1 VAEEVLMRERVSRCL
16 GGAVALLVACAVLL
30 GASGCTGDGG
40 VADFGAHPT
49 PPATDGRAGQPAQSP
64 PVRHFG
70 RYVAL
75 GDSYTAAPFV
85 PKTQL
90 SNGCLRSSSN
100 YPALVAA
107 ALAGTRMVDV
117 SCSGADTASMTAP
130 QTIGGGDQPP
140 QFDALTSGTDLVS
153 VGIGGNDFHL
163 FATMVFT
170 CTKLRSSDPTGAP
183 CRDRFT
189 SDGVDQLA
197 GELRTVSSHV
207 AQVVAGIRQ
216 RAPHAEV
223 VVVGYPQI
231 IPAHGTCPRLLPLAA
246 GDYPYARRV
255 NRELAAAVQRGA
267 RGADAYVD
275 VFAHSRGHDI
285 CAAHPWINGR
295 TTDINRALAYHPFAA
310 EQAAVAR
317 LVLAAL
323 RR

>member
-1 VAEEVLMRERVSRCL
+1 MTERVRR
-16 GGAVALLVACAVLL
+16 AVATAVAVLVPATVVL
-30 GASGCTGDGG
+30 AASGCSSDPG
-40 VADFGAHPT
+40 VAPIGARPSR
-49 PPATDGRAGQPAQSP
+49 PAPGTGAGQAPAP
-64 PVRHFG
+64 ANAPHVA

-75 GDSYTAAPFV
+75 GDSYTAAPLV

-90 SNGCLRSSSN
+90 SNGCLRSASN

-107 ALAGTRMVDV
+107 ALPGTRLVDV

-140 QFDALTSGTDLVS
+140 QLDALTRDTDLVT
-153 VGIGGNDFHL
+153 VGVGGNDFHL

-170 CTKLRSSDPTGAP
+170 CTKLRSSDPTGSP
-183 CRDRFT
+183 CRDRFAAG
-189 SDGVDQLA
+189 GVDQRA
-197 GELRTVSSHV
+197 GELQAVSDHV
-207 AQVVAGIRQ
+207 ASVVAEIRQ
-216 RAPHAEV
+216 RAPHARV

-231 IPAHGTCPRLLPLAA
+231 IPAHGTCPRLLPLTT

-255 NRELAAAVQRGA
+255 NRELADAVRAGA
-267 RGADAYVD
+267 GQADAYVD

-295 TTDINRALAYHPFAA
+295 LTNVNRALAYHPFAA

-317 LVLAAL
+317 LVLATL
-323 RR
+323 QR